1 MLARWPLVGVV
12 LALLLVAGARYWLEP
27 TAVERVEPLVGATT
41 LTGRVSNGIFIV
53 RSHPGVRLVLRN
65 YNGPEGTAELAGV
78 VSLLDRARNPGAL
91 DYRAYQNG
99 RGVGGEFRVTRVV
112 QVHPSWSLRA
122 YLAERIA
129 RGLTPEQAA
138 VQHALVLGLRDDLGE
153 LRTAFTRAGL
163 GHFLSL
169 SGLHVSVLLIWL
181 RRFLPFSTRIQ
192 VPVLLACLSVFLF
205 LSGMSPSVL
214 RAVWMGS
221 VALLVEFF
229 RLGRPVSGS
238 TLVFA
243 AALHLALQPRIV
255 SDVGWQLSYLAVAG
269 LLVVLPPL
277 TRQAARLWPPTAG
290 PKLVQMMRP
299 FVVDSMI
306 VSFAAQLPNMPIT
319 AHAFGF
325 IPLFSLVSNVVATP
339 FLLIALPLGLLAL
352 VAAPLG
358 LSPFVNTVTAFPL
371 QGLIAV
377 TNVFATWPVL
387 PWGAI
392 GPLGFVSWYVALA
405 AGLAAAY
412 RSMSPTT
419 ATMII
424 ASVACISLVL
434 SGPARRPL
442 EAWFLDVGQGDAI
455 LVRFADVNMLVD
467 AGGSVFSDYDVGRN
481 VVLRALRSLGVFRL
495 DLAVVSH
502 PHADHALGMLA
513 LLEEMPIARL
523 ALPPPDGGALDDLLR
538 NTAQRYGVPVETM
551 ITGQRW
557 EFPGVPQYAVTV
569 LHPPVTGGSDENE
582 SSIVLS
588 VDYHS
593 ESQLILTGD
602 AGIVSERDI
611 AFPPT
616 RVYKVG
622 HHGSRFSTA
631 PETVQATQPEL
642 AVIQVGRN
650 NYGHPNDGVV
660 TLLQHAGATVLTTL
674 ESGAVHVVF
683 HTPLLVQEM
692 LAE

>member
-1 MLARWPLVGVV
+1 MLARWPLAGVI
-12 LALLLVAGARYWLEP
+12 LALLLIAGARFWLEP
-27 TAVERVEPLVGATT
+27 SAVERVQPLVGPAT
-41 LTGRVSNGIFIV
+41 LSGRVCHGIFQV
-53 RSHPGVRLVLRN
+53 QGHRGVRLVLRN
-65 YNGPEGTAELAGV
+65 YNGPDGFVELTGTVG
-78 VSLLDRARNPGAL
+78 LLEPARNPGAL

-99 RGVGGEFRVTRVV
+99 RGIGGEFNVSRTLQMR
-112 QVHPSWSLRA
+112 PAWSLRT

-129 RGLTPEQAA
+129 QGLTAEQAA

-169 SGLHVSVLLIWL
+169 SGLHVSVLLVWL
-181 RRFLPFSTRIQ
+181 RRFLPFSVRVQ
-192 VPVLLACLSVFLF
+192 VPILLVCLTVFLF

-221 VALLVEFF
+221 VALLIELF

-243 AALHLALQPRIV
+243 AALHLAVQPRIV
-255 SDVGWQLSYLAVAG
+255 TDVGWQLSYLAVAG

-277 TRQAARLWPPTAG
+277 ARHAARVWPPAAG
-290 PKLVQMMRP
+290 PPAVRMLRP
-299 FVVDSMI
+299 FVVDSVI
-306 VSFAAQLPNMPIT
+306 VSFAAQLPNLPIT

-325 IPLFSLVSNVVATP
+325 VPLFSLVANVAATP
-339 FLLIALPLGLLAL
+339 LLLLALPLGLLSL
-352 VAAPLG
+352 IVAPLG
-358 LSPFVNTVTAFPL
+358 LSPAANAIAATPL
-371 QGLIAV
+371 QGLIAI
-377 TNVFATWPVL
+377 TNVFAQWPVL

-392 GPLGFVSWYVALA
+392 GPFGFLGWYVALA
-405 AGLAAAY
+405 AGLAALY
-412 RSMSPTT
+412 RTMSGYT
-419 ATMII
+419 ATII
-424 ASVACISLVL
+424 ISAVACVSLVL
-434 SGPARRPL
+434 SGTPRDSL
-442 EAWFLDVGQGDAI
+442 EVWFLDVGQGDAI
-455 LVRFADVNMLVD
+455 LVRMGDVNVMVD

-481 VVLRALRSLGVFRL
+481 IVLRALRSLGVFRL

-502 PHADHALGMLA
+502 PHADHALGVLA
-513 LLEEMPIARL
+513 LLEEMPVGRL
-523 ALPPPDGGALDDLLR
+523 ALPPPDGGDLDNLLR
-538 NTAQRYGVPVETM
+538 DTAQRFGVPIETM
-551 ITGQRW
+551 ITGQEW
-557 EFPGVPQYAVTV
+557 VFPGAPDYALAI

-588 VDYHS
+588 VDYRG

-602 AGIVSERDI
+602 AGMVSERDI

-631 PETVQATQPEL
+631 PETVRATQPEL

-650 NYGHPNDGVV
+650 NYGHPNPGVV
-660 TLLQHAGATVLTTL
+660 STLQAAGTQVLTTL
-674 ESGAVHVVF
+674 ESGAVQVVF
-683 HTPLLVQEM
+683 DSPLVVREM